1 MSNEEQFKFHVN
13 QVVITRAAA
22 DALNGTHIYCGLQ
35 LHQLGRWGDICE
47 ADHQANEDALLN
59 GGRLMSVHKT
69 GSDVVFWII
78 TEWDRS
84 LTTVLLPE
92 DY

>member
-1 MSNEEQFKFHVN
+1 MSREQFKFHVN
-13 QVVITRAAA
+13 QVVITKAAA
-22 DALNGTHIYCGLQ
+22 DVLNGTQIYCGLQ
-35 LHQLGRWGDICE
+35 LHQLGKWGDVSE
-47 ADHQANEDALLN
+47 HDYQVNEDALVS
-59 GGRLMSVHKT
+59 GERLMSVYKT
-69 GSDVVFWII
+69 GDDIVFWII